1 MVRKERKSYKKMAV
15 SLSALG
21 AGALLAGGTAEA
33 GIIYSGPI
41 SADVGYALGAVDHYN
56 SGPLGPFGDTFSFQR
71 IGTSYKGA
79 NLRAIIG
86 TGCGC
91 VAFATQT
98 LMHLG
103 FSYRSFLKLFNA
115 GAKWSTQV
123 TGTHYFPR
131 VKVGAR
137 LWGST
142 SRSGGTPYTIHST
155 QGVGPFADKYA
166 LFAIGTGP
174 DTLYGWLHLSFSI
187 TDGFG
192 PDPTFGPDLTILDW
206 AYDDSGAQLPAGQTQ
221 TPTQTPEPASAVSTG
236 LAALAMGATGLRKWR
251 KTRKAA

>member
-1 MVRKERKSYKKMAV
+1 MARRQRKSYRKMAA

-33 GIIYSGPI
+33 GVIYSGPLNV
-41 SADVGYALGAVDHYN
+41 DVGFAPGAVDHFN
-56 SGPLGPFGDTFSFQR
+56 SGPLGPFSDTFSFLR
-71 IGTSYKGA
+71 IGYKGS
-79 NLRAIIG
+79 NVRAIIG

-98 LMHLG
+98 LTHLG
-103 FSYRSFLKLFNA
+103 FSARSFLKLFNA

-123 TGTHYFPR
+123 TGTHYYPF

-142 SRSGGTPYTIHST
+142 TRSGTPYTVHST
-155 QGVGPFADKYA
+155 QGVGPFSDKYA
-166 LFAIGTGP
+166 LFVIGSGP

-187 TDGFG
+187 TNGFG
-192 PDPTFGPDLTILDW
+192 PDPTFGPDLTILGW
-206 AYDDSGAQLPAGQTQ
+206 AYDDSGAQLPAGQA
-221 TPTQTPEPASAVSTG
+221 PEPASAVSTG
-236 LAALAMGATGLRKWR
+236 LAALAMGAAGLRKWR
-251 KTRKAA
+251 RARKPA